1 MKVVYIKEY
10 LQWKYK
16 IVLNNIIMN
25 FRYKKNMNNFVKFD

>member
-10 LQWKYK
+10 LQWKYN

-25 FRYKKNMNNFVKFD
+25 FRYKKNMNNFGKFD